1 MTIPTQADIK
11 KREDKLKQFLKKL
24 DENGKPKEKDVVAVV
39 RSAIRSAWMKSDVKL
54 AYLYSKTVPDM
65 DDSTRTKWLCQ
76 CEICGEFFK
85 LSDVEI
91 DHKNVGNKYPF
102 TKTEHFQDYFDNILM
117 VGFDDLQVLC
127 KTGCHATKT
136 YMEKNGCTWDEAVAE
151 KTAIALIKEKR
162 ELQWLK
168 DHAIVP
174 SSSSTKR
181 RLQIVERLL
190 EEKENER
197 DGT

>member
-11 KREDKLKQFLKKL
+11 KREDKFKEFLKKL
-24 DENGKPKEKDVVAVV
+24 DEGGKPKEKDVVAVV

-54 AYLYSKTVPDM
+54 AYLYSKTVPDF

-85 LSDVEI
+85 LSDIEI
-91 DHKNVGNKYPF
+91 DHRYGNHSF
-102 TKTEHFQDYFDNILM
+102 TQVDQFKDYFDNILM
-117 VGFDDLQVLC
+117 VDFSGLQALC
-127 KTGCHATKT
+127 KEDHATKS
-136 YMEKNGCTWDEAVAE
+136 YMEKNGCTWDEAVRE
-151 KTAIALIKEKR
+151 KFAISLIKQKND
-162 ELQWLK
+162 LQWLRER
-168 DHAIVP
+168 DIVP
-174 SSSSTKR
+174 ASSSAKR